1 MSILAQAAVDNIIMP
16 MSRANRAY
24 ASLDPLSSAALLSRL
39 YYDYAGE
46 ETSGAYLY
54 HLSNLARNPSLP
66 PEVCS
71 ALFTN
76 LMGYESSGPKQTPH
90 LAALSCFFVNP
101 STTFEQV
108 LSIVRYA
115 NELNHFVSVEEL
127 ETCKSVIDIFDK
139 MMIFA
144 TGRHRIFFSNL
155 LCSPM
160 VSDEDFISRV
170 RNTDFQN
177 KLIYSTVYAD
187 PRFVP
192 DAFEYVFASKFVDS
206 ENARNFDRAVG
217 IVTNPHADSVFLA
230 ELFANAEG
238 HIKIEELAYDNL
250 NCPLE
255 LSASYHIENI
265 ESYKWRPS
273 YLLELEAKVE
283 ARLTLISG
291 EGPWE
296 DLPLSWKLKIIT
308 G

>member
-1 MSILAQAAVDNIIMP
+1 MSVLEQATVDSIVMP
-16 MSRANRAY
+16 MSRVNRAY
-24 ASLDPLSSAALLSRL
+24 ASLDPLSSPALLSRL

-66 PEVCS
+66 SDVFS
-71 ALFTN
+71 ALFAK
-76 LMGYESSGPKQTPH
+76 LMGYESSEPKQAPQ
-90 LAALSCFFVNP
+90 LAALSCFFVSP
-101 STTFEQV
+101 LVTFEQV

-127 ETCKSVIDIFDK
+127 ETCKTVIEIFDK
-139 MMIFA
+139 IMIFA

-160 VSDEDFISRV
+160 VSAEDFISRV
-170 RNTDFQN
+170 RNIAFQN

-187 PRFVP
+187 YRFVP
-192 DAFEYVFASKFVDS
+192 NAFEYVFASKFVDS

-238 HIKIEELAYDNL
+238 HIKIEELAYGNL

-255 LSASYHIENI
+255 LSAGYHTDNM

-273 YLLELEAKVE
+273 YLLELETRVNQ
-283 ARLTLISG
+283 RLTLTAG

-296 DLPLSWKLKIIT
+296 DLPLSWKLKMIAE
-308 G
+308 